1 MKPLRIGA
9 GLKPSRE
16 REGLKRPV
24 ENIEKIPINPNCTH
38 GAGQS
43 NQSRPSEATPN
54 NPSSGG
60 ARAGPQR
67 PAGRQG
73 QLVRPGPLL
82 RGVTTFED
90 HPSWSGARS
99 STG

>member
-24 ENIEKIPINPNCTH
+24 ENIEKIPINSNCTH

-43 NQSRPSEATPN
+43 NQSRPSEAPQTIPALAA
-54 NPSSGG
+54 PSARPVAKASWCALGLFYGG
-60 ARAGPQR
+60 M
-67 PAGRQG
+67 
-73 QLVRPGPLL
+73 
-82 RGVTTFED
+82 TTLED